1 MIPFGSIE
9 EWRGAVYQ
17 GVDYGW
23 RFEVSTWGRLRN
35 AKTGHVYSFGYGDGG
50 YLQACISL
58 NGEGLMSMC
67 IAALRKP
74 ICQMKVVM
82 RL

>member
-23 RFEVSTWGRLRN
+23 RFEVSTWG
-35 AKTGHVYSFGYGDGG
+35 
-50 YLQACISL
+50 
-58 NGEGLMSMC
+58 
-67 IAALRKP
+67 
-74 ICQMKVVM
+74 
-82 RL
+82 